1 MEGWFRAAAPD
12 TRLAG
17 SVGSRDEFRNA
28 FFLATLQ
35 HFLLMSESCYEN
47 NLGET
52 VKKIVFVAACNFVPL
67 GFIFG
72 GHKGGQNRAHK
83 VTLQGLWIEKHS
95 KLVRKRSETG
105 PKCFFLVGDS

>member
-1 MEGWFRAAAPD
+1 
-12 TRLAG
+12 
-17 SVGSRDEFRNA
+17 
-28 FFLATLQ
+28 
-35 HFLLMSESCYEN
+35 MSESCYEN

-105 PKCFFLVGDS
+105 PKCFF